1 MLLQIESLAWYGP
14 NEGKNAKLYLVFVL
28 STVEWTFTKMA
39 SDDGLQL
46 LLYHENS
53 KCFCTY
59 KSYQPIVIWYGLP
72 IISGLS
78 SAVCLIVL
86 SISLKLEVVM

>member
-28 STVEWTFTKMA
+28 STVEWTLTKMA

-59 KSYQPIVIWYGLP
+59 KSYQPIILVWASNNIWL
-72 IISGLS
+72 IICSMFDC
-78 SAVCLIVL
+78 VEY
-86 SISLKLEVVM
+86 ISKT